1 MTKITKLVAKQFTIN
16 EEFTITY
23 KKGYIYTYMID
34 PKTGKAY
41 DPIEGYEVTGEDLG
55 SMFREILYEEIN
67 EEEKNK

>member
-1 MTKITKLVAKQFTIN
+1 MSNITKLVAKRFTVT

-23 KKGYIYTYMID
+23 KKGYVYTYMID
-34 PKTGKAY
+34 PETGKAY

-67 EEEKNK
+67 EEEKNR